1 MSGKFEISKR
11 ANGEFQFDLK
21 AGNGQVI
28 LSSEGYSAKG
38 SCINGIESVRK
49 NSQDDARFERKTAS
63 NGKFFFNLTATNGQ
77 TVGSSQ
83 MYADEYGR
91 DNGIASVKTNAP
103 GAAAD
108 EQARTAGGSG
118 GKEYGSTCSYWWAP

>member
-63 NGKFFFNLTATNGQ
+63 NGKFFFHLTATNGQ

-83 MYADEYGR
+83 MYADESGR
-91 DNGIASVKTNAP
+91 DNGIASVKPNAP
-103 GAAAD
+103 GPTVEGQAACPGQSP
-108 EQARTAGGSG
+108 QALAHPGRTPDGR
-118 GKEYGSTCSYWWAP
+118 